1 MNVLF
6 FLTPKK
12 DIDFVYEDDTV
23 RQIIEKMQVHRFSV
37 IPVLKHDGTYVSTI
51 SDGDI
56 LRFIYDCNF
65 DKEIAE
71 SKHFKDVSLNRPYK
85 AMAVNAK
92 IEDILEQAT
101 NQNFIPIVDDRKVFI
116 GIVKRKEIIKN
127 YLETVKKVLE

>member
-12 DIDFVYEDDTV
+12 DVDFVYDDDTV
-23 RQIIEKMQVHRFSV
+23 RQIIEKMQVHRFNV

-56 LRFIYDCNF
+56 LRFIYKCNF
-65 DKEIAE
+65 DKEVAE
-71 SKHFKDVSLNRPYK
+71 SKHFKDIKLHRPYE
-85 AMAVNAK
+85 ALS
-92 IEDILEQAT
+92 IEADMNEILEAAT
-101 NQNFIPIVDDRKVFI
+101 NQNFIPIVDDRFVFI

-127 YLETVKKVLE
+127 YIDKIKNE